1 MQSTLSPATAR
12 GWKMGCSFA
21 HQFDVPLFIGRVS
34 PKYFA
39 ITSEVPLVCYL
50 NQEGRQ
56 AIIVTGPD
64 HHSFLATELAMAKLF
79 PAFLRLTATKSADG
93 SLFSAST
100 HYTCNV
106 MSGHGYSLLCHSV
119 KHYEAPVEK
128 NLLFNCTCSILSFE
142 ILSRLIASFL
152 LRFHLI
158 EHRGVVVKQFEDFSY
173 MWIRALSNQRNIF
186 TLTIFSF
193 DFCCSYDIVFLLLCA
208 IKPFQEKSCDV
219 DARHTILRL
228 LSAVFP

>member
-1 MQSTLSPATAR
+1 
-12 GWKMGCSFA
+12 MGCSFA

-56 AIIVTGPD
+56 AIIITGFD

-79 PAFLRLTATKSADG
+79 PAFLRLTATKSADR
-93 SLFSAST
+93 SLFSASA

-106 MSGHGYSLLCHSV
+106 MSGHGYCLLCHSV
-119 KHYEAPVEK
+119 KHYEAMVRNKSPY
-128 NLLFNCTCSILSFE
+128 NCTCFIFLFANKIL
-142 ILSRLIASFL
+142 
-152 LRFHLI
+152 
-158 EHRGVVVKQFEDFSY
+158 VKTSS
-173 MWIRALSNQRNIF
+173 A
-186 TLTIFSF
+186 
-193 DFCCSYDIVFLLLCA
+193 VFLY
-208 IKPFQEKSCDV
+208 IF
-219 DARHTILRL
+219 LRL